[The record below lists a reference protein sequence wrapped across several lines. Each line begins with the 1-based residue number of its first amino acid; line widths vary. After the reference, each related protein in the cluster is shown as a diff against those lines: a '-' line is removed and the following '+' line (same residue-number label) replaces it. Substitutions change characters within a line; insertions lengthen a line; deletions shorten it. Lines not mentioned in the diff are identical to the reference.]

1 MEWRRK
7 INMNFIKSISAALCA
22 AITLCGCW
30 PQEDPNQIYTLV
42 LDNGKIQRTLK
53 IPGAYLPQKLEDNSA
68 GFWVQFSYPAL
79 QPVAS
84 RTPADDSIEL
94 FIKLAFDVDKP
105 SMSEFNLMFFQ
116 KKIKKY
122 GVKST
127 TQYLGKIGNYEVYED
142 WYSNSSSIKRTYFRK
157 DKKGQLISI
166 EECPGLRTSNLRRYA
181 DGLELRFNY
190 SPTLMA
196 NEAEVDAAVTK
207 LVESWLQK

>member
-1 MEWRRK
+1 MEWLRK

-30 PQEDPNQIYTLV
+30 PQEDPNRIYTLV
-42 LDNGKIQRTLK
+42 IKKGKIQRTLK

-105 SMSEFNLMFFQ
+105 SMSQSILNDFKEYVVDPVTKLS
-116 KKIKKY
+116 IRH
-122 GVKST
+122 
-127 TQYLGKIGNYEVYED
+127 LGQIGIYDVYEER
-142 WYSNSSSIKRTYFRK
+142 YPNTHSVTRTYFRK
-157 DKKGQLISI
+157 DKTAI
-166 EECPGLRTSNLRRYA
+166 
-181 DGLELRFNY
+181 
-190 SPTLMA
+190 
-196 NEAEVDAAVTK
+196 
-207 LVESWLQK
+207 